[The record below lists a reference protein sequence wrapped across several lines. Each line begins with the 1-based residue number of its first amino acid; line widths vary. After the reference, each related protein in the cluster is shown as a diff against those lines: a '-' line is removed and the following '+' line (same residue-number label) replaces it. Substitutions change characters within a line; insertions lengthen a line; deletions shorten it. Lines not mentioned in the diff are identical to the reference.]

1 MKKHGLTEKEQGE
14 ALTAAAEI
22 INIPYTFESQAPF
35 RVWID
40 KDENIYVD
48 IKSAVV
54 GFRAELNYG
63 DIGVATLKNNV
74 DVPTSDD
81 LMSLVEQLIDDDVQD
96 FLLGFAMDAPVRDN
110 GEYASSLREAFQAF
124 TTK

>member
-48 IKSAVV
+48 IKSAAV

-63 DIGVATLKNNV
+63 DIGVAILRNNV
-74 DVPTSDD
+74 DVPTSAD
-81 LMSLVEQLIDDDVQD
+81 LLTLAEQLIDDDVQD
-96 FLLGFAMDAPVRDN
+96 FLLGFVMDAPMRDN
-110 GEYASSLREAFQAF
+110 GEYANSLREAYQTFI
-124 TTK
+124 TK

>member
-1 MKKHGLTEKEQGE
+1 MKNHGLTEKEQGT
-14 ALTAAAEI
+14 ALTTAADI
-22 INIPYTFESQAPF
+22 IKIPYTFESQAPF

-48 IKSAVV
+48 IKSAAV

-74 DVPTSDD
+74 DVPTAAD
-81 LMSLVEQLIDDDVQD
+81 LVTLATQLVDDDVQD
-96 FLLGFAMDAPVRDN
+96 FLLGFVMDAPTRDN
-110 GEYASSLREAFQAF
+110 GAYANSLREAYKAF
-124 TTK
+124 MTK

>member
-1 MKKHGLTEKEQGE
+1 MKNHGLTEKEQGT

-40 KDENIYVD
+40 KDEKIYVD
-48 IKSAVV
+48 IKSAAV

-63 DIGVATLKNNV
+63 DIGVAILRNNV
-74 DVPTSDD
+74 EVPTSAD
-81 LMSLVEQLIDDDVQD
+81 LLTLAEQLIDDDVQD
-96 FLLGFAMDAPVRDN
+96 FLLGFVMDAPMRDN
-110 GEYASSLREAFQAF
+110 GEYANSLREAYQTFI
-124 TTK
+124 TK

>member
-1 MKKHGLTEKEQGE
+1 MKNHGLTEKEQGT

-40 KDENIYVD
+40 KDEKIYVD
-48 IKSAVV
+48 IKSAAI

-63 DIGVATLKNNV
+63 DIGVAILRNNV
-74 DVPTSDD
+74 DVPTSAD
-81 LMSLVEQLIDDDVQD
+81 LLTLAEQLIDDDVQD
-96 FLLGFAMDAPVRDN
+96 FLLGFVMDAPMRDN
-110 GEYASSLREAFQAF
+110 GEYANSLREAYQTFI
-124 TTK
+124 TK

>member
-1 MKKHGLTEKEQGE
+1 MKNHGLTEKEQGT

-40 KDENIYVD
+40 KDEKIYVD
-48 IKSAVV
+48 IKSAAV

-63 DIGVATLKNNV
+63 DIGVAILRNNV
-74 DVPTSDD
+74 DVPTSAD
-81 LMSLVEQLIDDDVQD
+81 LLTLAEQLIDDDVQD
-96 FLLGFAMDAPVRDN
+96 FLLGFVMDAPMRDN
-110 GEYASSLREAFQAF
+110 GEYANSLREAYQTFI
-124 TTK
+124 TK